1 MAFITATLKKMKS
14 KLWLLLFL
22 YSGFVV
28 AENHVIFLDI
38 THTKNSIRVKPQ
50 LDFHTSPQIKEAI
63 DNGIRINII
72 AKTSLFEP
80 QNLWFDKSIKQQKL
94 TLEVSYFSLGKHYK
108 IKNLKTDEQ
117 IGVNDYPQLWKE
129 IENLMVF
136 EFPKTLVTSNSW
148 IKLRIMLDKGAL
160 PIAMQLPVLFDSNWD
175 INTPWHKQK
184 VKQQ

>member
-1 MAFITATLKKMKS
+1 MKV
-14 KLWLLLFL
+14 KFLLLLFF

-28 AENHVIFLDI
+28 AENHIIFIDI
-38 THTKNSIRVKPQ
+38 TNNNKNNISVKPQ
-50 LDFHTSPQIKEAI
+50 LNFHTSPQIKEAI
-63 DNGIRINII
+63 DNGIRINVI
-72 AKTSLFEP
+72 AKTDLFEP
-80 QNLWFDKSIKQQKL
+80 QSLWFDKSIKQKKI

-117 IGVNDYPQLWKE
+117 IGVNDYSQIWKE
-129 IENLMVF
+129 IEKLMVF
-136 EFPKTLVTSNSW
+136 EFPNSLITSKSW

-184 VKQQ
+184 VKQK

>member
-1 MAFITATLKKMKS
+1 MNIRLLA
-14 KLWLLLFL
+14 LLFF

-38 THTKNSIRVKPQ
+38 TNNKNSISVKPQ
-50 LDFHTSPQIKEAI
+50 LDFQTSAQIKEAI

-72 AKTSLFEP
+72 AKTTLFEP
-80 QNLWFDKSIKQQKL
+80 QNLWFDKSIKQQKI

-136 EFPKTLVTSNSW
+136 EFPQTLVTSESW
-148 IKLRIMLDKGAL
+148 IKIRIMLDKGAL

-184 VKQQ
+184 VKQ